1 MDERLVSCGAEVKL
15 DLLIEHALEPALQ
28 LLPANMD
35 SVEAR
40 AMCVAIALQ
49 ESHLEHRRQVGGPAR
64 GYWQFELGGGVRGV
78 LSHPASKP
86 YIRQVLAA
94 LDYDAAPEDLPGV
107 CYAAIE
113 HNDILAAAF
122 ARLLLW
128 TLPDALSGRDEPDL
142 GWQQYLKAWRPGK
155 LHPDT
160 WDDNFAKAWRL
171 V

>member
-15 DLLIEHALEPALQ
+15 DLLIVNALEPALQ
-28 LLPANMD
+28 LLPAFMD
-35 SVEAR
+35 TVEAR
-40 AMCVAIALQ
+40 AMCMAIALQ
-49 ESHLEHRRQVGGPAR
+49 ESRLEHRRQVGGPAR

-86 YIRQVLAA
+86 YIRAVLAA
-94 LDYDAAPEDLPGV
+94 LDYDFAPEDLPV
-107 CYAAIE
+107 ECYAAIE

-128 TLPDALSGRDEPDL
+128 TLPGALPGRDAADE
-142 GWQQYLKAWRPGK
+142 GWRQYLKTWRPGK
-155 LHPDT
+155 PHPDT
-160 WDDNFAKAWRL
+160 WDRNFADAWSL